1 MFKRLFWLI
10 IGAGFG
16 FGVSF
21 WLMRFLRQTIERYS
35 PERVSDDLSSALR
48 SFGQDL
54 RAAVAEGREAMR
66 ETEAQLRSR
75 IEDPRPSANGKSG
88 SGSSSDWLLG

>member
-1 MFKRLFWLI
+1 MFKRLLWLL

-21 WLMRFLRQTIERYS
+21 WVVRTVRQTVERYT
-35 PERVSDDLSSALR
+35 PERLSNDLGGALQA
-48 SFGQDL
+48 FGKDL

-66 ETEAQLRSR
+66 EREAELRA
-75 IEDPRPSANGKSG
+75 ELAPDAGH
-88 SGSSSDWLLG
+88 

>member
-1 MFKRLFWLI
+1 MFKRLFWLV

-21 WLMRFLRQTIERYS
+21 WVVRFVRTTVDRYT
-35 PERVSDDLSSALR
+35 PERVSADLAGALR
-48 SFGQDL
+48 DLGKDL

-66 ETEAQLRSR
+66 EREGELREELAHR
-75 IEDPRPSANGKSG
+75 
-88 SGSSSDWLLG
+88 